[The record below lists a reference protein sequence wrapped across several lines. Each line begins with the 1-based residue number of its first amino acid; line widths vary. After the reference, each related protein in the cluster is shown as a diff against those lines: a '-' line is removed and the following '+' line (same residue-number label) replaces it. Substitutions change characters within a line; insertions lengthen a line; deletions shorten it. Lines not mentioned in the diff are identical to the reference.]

1 MDNHYIKSDDEWKK
15 ALTPERYNVL
25 RKKATER
32 PFTGIYWDTHDAGM
46 YRCAGC
52 GAELFSSGSKFDA
65 GCGWP
70 SFDDALPEAI
80 IRTPDADGMRVE
92 ITCARC
98 GGHLGHVFEG
108 EKMTPKN
115 TRYCVNSA
123 ALKFMPKER

>member
-1 MDNHYIKSDDEWKK
+1 MKTEEEWKK
-15 ALTPERYNVL
+15 ELTPEQYRVL
-25 RKKATER
+25 REKSTER
-32 PFTGIYWDTHDAGM
+32 PFSGIYWDEKAEGM

-52 GAELFSSGSKFDA
+52 GAELFSSATKFDA

-70 SFDDALPEAI
+70 SFDEA
-80 IRTPDADGMRVE
+80 RDGVVKRVTDADGMRTE
-92 ITCARC
+92 ILCARC

-123 ALKFMPKER
+123 ALQFIKK